1 MTTESRQKE
10 TKRSSMPKQHGGFQ
24 TGLGAPGALGEF
36 HVQIASM
43 RELGSCVHIKIGKIG
58 EIGADALVIR

>member
-1 MTTESRQKE
+1 
-10 TKRSSMPKQHGGFQ
+10 MPKQHGGFQ

-58 EIGADALVIR
+58 EIGGRCPCDKIGEQRARLVGFGF